1 MTIMNLQEC
10 YTLLGI
16 TENATD
22 EEITRAYKAMAMKY
36 HPDKNRE
43 RIEWATVMMSNLNI
57 SYTTIMGSRFND
69 APAVNGQADNENTGD
84 TDPHNSHSEQRREK
98 SDSAFEREPSFT
110 EEIHRQIL
118 IKKFIRN
125 REAAKDYLYR
135 YFQYS
140 LHNFARRDN
149 PMNRSVFNEIVFS
162 LRKFYHAINALARQ
176 TLDTELTEH
185 FATFT
190 DMIFTFYKASECINI
205 LDSYSNIIE
214 VEAYRLYKK
223 GDEALHIA
231 HKEVFYDR
239 HNRGYFKQDFALAYL
254 MKAEETFRQT
264 LRNFPDSTWAVET
277 KIKHEYT
284 LALQRYLDLF
294 FNE

>member
-1 MTIMNLQEC
+1 MNLQEC

-16 TENATD
+16 TETATS
-22 EEITRAYKAMAMKY
+22 EEIARAYKAMAMKY

-43 RIEWATVMMSNLNI
+43 RIEWATTMMSNLNI

-69 APAVNGQADNENTGD
+69 ESSL
-84 TDPHNSHSEQRREK
+84 NSQPDSEGTETNHTSREQRREK
-98 SDSAFEREPSFT
+98 ADPVQEREPSFS

-149 PMNRSVFNEIVFS
+149 PMNRSVFNEIVYS

-176 TLDTELTEH
+176 TLDPELTEH

-190 DMIFTFYKASECINI
+190 HMIFTFYKASECINI
-205 LDSYSNIIE
+205 LDSYKNIVE

-223 GDEALHIA
+223 GDESLHIA
-231 HKEVFYDR
+231 HREVFYDR
-239 HNRGYFKQDFALAYL
+239 HNRGYFKQDFATAYL
-254 MKAEETFRQT
+254 MKAKEDFQRT
-264 LRNFPDSTWAVET
+264 LRSFPDSTWAVET
-277 KIKHEYT
+277 KIKLEYT
-284 LALQRYLDLF
+284 LALLRYLDLF

>member
-1 MTIMNLQEC
+1 MNLQEC
-10 YTLLGI
+10 YTILGI
-16 TENATD
+16 PETATG
-22 EEITRAYKAMAMKY
+22 EEIAKAYKAMAMKY
-36 HPDKNRE
+36 HPDRNRD
-43 RIEWATVMMSNLNI
+43 RIEWATTMMSNLNI

-69 APAVNGQADNENTGD
+69 ESTLNGQPEEEDIETNHNHREESQRKADAK
-84 TDPHNSHSEQRREK
+84 R
-98 SDSAFEREPSFT
+98 EREPSFS

-135 YFQYS
+135 YFQYN
-140 LHNFARRDN
+140 LHNFSRRDN

-176 TLDTELTEH
+176 TLDPELIEH
-185 FATFT
+185 FNIFT
-190 DMIFTFYKASECINI
+190 EMIFTFYKASECVNI
-205 LDSYSNIIE
+205 LDSYNNIVE
-214 VEAYRLYKK
+214 VEAYRFYKK
-223 GDEALHIA
+223 GDESLHTA

-239 HNRGYFKQDFALAYL
+239 HNRGFFKQDFALAYL
-254 MKAEETFRQT
+254 MKAEDDFRQT

-277 KIKHEYT
+277 KIKYEYAR
-284 LALQRYLDLF
+284 ALRRYLDLF

>member
-1 MTIMNLQEC
+1 MNLQEC
-10 YTLLGI
+10 YTILGI
-16 TENATD
+16 PETATG
-22 EEITRAYKAMAMKY
+22 EEIAKAYKAMAMKY
-36 HPDKNRE
+36 HPDRNRD
-43 RIEWATVMMSNLNI
+43 RIEWATTMMSNLNI

-69 APAVNGQADNENTGD
+69 ESTLNGQPEEEDIETNHNHREESQRKADAK
-84 TDPHNSHSEQRREK
+84 R
-98 SDSAFEREPSFT
+98 EREPSFS

-135 YFQYS
+135 YFQYN
-140 LHNFARRDN
+140 LHNFSRRDN

-176 TLDTELTEH
+176 TLDPELIEH
-185 FATFT
+185 FNIFT
-190 DMIFTFYKASECINI
+190 EMIFTFYKASECVNI
-205 LDSYSNIIE
+205 LDSYSNIVE

-223 GDEALHIA
+223 GDESLHTA

-239 HNRGYFKQDFALAYL
+239 HNRGFFKQDFALAYL
-254 MKAEETFRQT
+254 MKAEDDFRQT

-277 KIKHEYT
+277 KIKYEYAR
-284 LALQRYLDLF
+284 ALRRYLDLF